1 MSTPPTHALTLL
13 RLQQE
18 LADAVSSSPAG
29 RGLWVTAELSDV
41 RSSGGHCYMELVEK
55 NAAGATVAKMRAAI
69 WANRFPLLRR
79 KFIDATGRDIST
91 GIKVMV
97 GGAATHHPVYGLS
110 FIVSDI
116 DPSYT
121 MGDIERL
128 RREILARLHA
138 EGVLG
143 ANRALPLSPAPQRI
157 AVISAPGA
165 AGWGDFI
172 NHLTANEEGF
182 AFYPV
187 LFPAAMQGVQT
198 SASVRAALE
207 RIEESIDVWDC
218 VAILRGGGATTDL
231 NGFDDYELA
240 RAVATFPLP
249 VIVGIGH
256 ERDRTVL
263 DEIAHTRVKT
273 PTAAAT
279 FLVDSARRTLS
290 TVHNL
295 ALAAARFSA
304 DRLAGEQRR
313 LAQAETSLPAL
324 VRLRLTSAH
333 AALDAI
339 TRTLPSLASGRIT
352 SASTLLDAHT
362 RMLRSLAAQAIE
374 RQRAR
379 LDADSR
385 LLSALSPA
393 DTLRRGYSITRVNGR
408 AVTDPAAVRPG
419 DTVETT
425 LASGTFLSTPL
436 AGGSGRS

>member
-1 MSTPPTHALTLL
+1 MSGNESHAISLL

-29 RGLWVTAELSDV
+29 RGVWVTAELSDV

-55 NAAGATVAKMRAAI
+55 NDTGATVAKMRAAI

-79 KFIDATGRDIST
+79 KFIDATGRDIAT

-128 RREILARLHA
+128 RREILRQLHA

-143 ANRALPLSPAPQRI
+143 ANRALTLSPAPQRI

-172 NHLTANEEGF
+172 NHLTSNEEGF

-187 LFPAAMQGVQT
+187 LFPAAMQGTQT
-198 SASVRAALE
+198 SASVRDALA
-207 RIEESIDVWDC
+207 RIEETIDVWDC

-273 PTAAAT
+273 PTAAAV
-279 FLVDSARRTLS
+279 FLIDAARRTIATLQ
-290 TVHNL
+290 NL
-295 ALAAARFSA
+295 AATAARFSA

-313 LAQAETSLPAL
+313 LTQAETSLPAI
-324 VRLRLTSAH
+324 VRMRLSNAR
-333 AALDAI
+333 ALLDSTA
-339 TRTLPSLASGRIT
+339 RALPSLAAGRI
-352 SASTLLDAHT
+352 SAAGTLLDAHT
-362 RMLRSLAAQAIE
+362 RMLRSLTSQAVE
-374 RQRAR
+374 RERKR
-379 LDADSR
+379 LDADER
-385 LLSALSPA
+385 LLGVLSPA

-425 LASGTFLSTPL
+425 LASGTITST
-436 AGGSGRS
+436 AS